1 MLKKLDRYILRN
13 FFITFLATFFICLF
27 IVVMQTLWM
36 RVNDLVG
43 KGFDVSLLFEFFL
56 YSALSLVPL
65 ALPLAVL
72 LASLMSFGDM
82 GEKLELLAMKSA
94 GISLFRI
101 VLPLLISVIMLS
113 IGAFFFSNNVLPE
126 TQKKLWALIFSIK
139 HKSPELEIP
148 TGEFYSGITGLNIY
162 VREKDHKKKLL
173 KSVKMYDF
181 SNGFRDAAILTAD
194 SARIESTKDKMNLVL
209 TLYAGEM
216 FENLK
221 TEQKSKNNIPYR
233 RETFKQKEI
242 LIDFDGNFNRMDE
255 SFLQDQHISK
265 DLKRL
270 NKDIDSSRLMRDSV
284 YFAYLDRVE
293 NKTFFKPLGENI
305 NKDSVFSIAKN
316 KEETIRCYD
325 ADSLFR
331 TLSKAQMEKVL
342 KFAQNK
348 IEVAKSNVRYNQT
361 LIDSAQSYVNKHLV
375 EWYNRFTLS
384 FACVIFFF
392 IGMPLGSIIRKGG
405 LGMPVVISVV
415 FFIIYYILNNIGTK
429 MATEGVWNT
438 FFGMWFI
445 SLILLPIGIFLTYK
459 AATDSP
465 LFNSEAWSKMFS
477 KLKLSSKKKI

>member
-1 MLKKLDRYILRN
+1 
-13 FFITFLATFFICLF
+13 
-27 IVVMQTLWM
+27 MQTLWM

-162 VREKDHKKKLL
+162 VREKDHQKKLL

-209 TLYAGEM
+209 TLYDGEM

-316 KEETIRCYD
+316 MEETIRCYD

-438 FFGMWFI
+438 FFGMWFS

-465 LFNSEAWSKMFS
+465 LFNSEAWSKVFS

>member
-1 MLKKLDRYILRN
+1 
-13 FFITFLATFFICLF
+13 
-27 IVVMQTLWM
+27 
-36 RVNDLVG
+36 
-43 KGFDVSLLFEFFL
+43 
-56 YSALSLVPL
+56 
-65 ALPLAVL
+65 
-72 LASLMSFGDM
+72 GDM

-284 YFAYLDRVE
+284 YFAYLDKVE

-316 KEETIRCYD
+316 TEETIRCYD

-415 FFIIYYILNNIGTK
+415 FFIIYYILDNIGTK

-438 FFGMWFI
+438 FFGMWFS

-465 LFNSEAWSKMFS
+465 LFNSEAWSKVFS

>member
-1 MLKKLDRYILRN
+1 
-13 FFITFLATFFICLF
+13 
-27 IVVMQTLWM
+27 MQTLWM

-316 KEETIRCYD
+316 TEETIRCYD

-438 FFGMWFI
+438 FFGMWFS

-465 LFNSEAWSKMFS
+465 LFNSEAWSKVFS
-477 KLKLSSKKKI
+477 KLKLSSKKKNIII

>member
-1 MLKKLDRYILRN
+1 
-13 FFITFLATFFICLF
+13 
-27 IVVMQTLWM
+27 MQTLWM

-113 IGAFFFSNNVLPE
+113 VGAFFFSNNVLPE

-162 VREKDHKKKLL
+162 VREKDYQKKLL

-270 NKDIDSSRLMRDSV
+270 DKDIDSSRLVRDSV
-284 YFAYLDRVE
+284 YLAYLDRVE
-293 NKTFFKPLGENI
+293 NNTFFKPLGENI

-316 KEETIRCYD
+316 TEETFHSYD

-384 FACVIFFF
+384 FACIIFFF

-438 FFGMWFI
+438 FFGMCFS

>member
-1 MLKKLDRYILRN
+1 
-13 FFITFLATFFICLF
+13 
-27 IVVMQTLWM
+27 MQTLWM

-113 IGAFFFSNNVLPE
+113 VGAFFFSNNVLPE

-221 TEQKSKNNIPYR
+221 AEQKSKNNIPYR

-242 LIDFDGNFNRMDE
+242 LIDFDGDAE
-255 SFLQDQHISK
+255 I
-265 DLKRL
+265 
-270 NKDIDSSRLMRDSV
+270 
-284 YFAYLDRVE
+284 
-293 NKTFFKPLGENI
+293 FK
-305 NKDSVFSIAKN
+305 A
-316 KEETIRCYD
+316 
-325 ADSLFR
+325 
-331 TLSKAQMEKVL
+331 
-342 KFAQNK
+342 
-348 IEVAKSNVRYNQT
+348 
-361 LIDSAQSYVNKHLV
+361 
-375 EWYNRFTLS
+375 
-384 FACVIFFF
+384 
-392 IGMPLGSIIRKGG
+392 
-405 LGMPVVISVV
+405 
-415 FFIIYYILNNIGTK
+415 
-429 MATEGVWNT
+429 
-438 FFGMWFI
+438 
-445 SLILLPIGIFLTYK
+445 
-459 AATDSP
+459 
-465 LFNSEAWSKMFS
+465 
-477 KLKLSSKKKI
+477 